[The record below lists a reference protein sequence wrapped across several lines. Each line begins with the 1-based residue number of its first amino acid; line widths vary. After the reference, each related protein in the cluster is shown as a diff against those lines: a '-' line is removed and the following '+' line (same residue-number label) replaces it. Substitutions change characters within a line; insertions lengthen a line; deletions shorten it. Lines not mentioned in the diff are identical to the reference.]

1 MGIINYKGK
10 LPIAV
15 VLVWKGETIA
25 NALTDTLKNHVYA
38 IANESVTEFT
48 VTGAGGAPLVIS
60 RKATAKARY
69 FDLKLNTYTTSP
81 VPGDALDAHLA
92 QAAPKGTIDLTFS
105 YRTFFDKMLEQ
116 DTRTDSDL
124 HNLANPNNS
133 SAILDTF
140 THSSAGGVVRIT
152 YKSATEKLVA
162 IPFKLIDKQITPGP
176 TGKPPAVKLVLELDF
191 LTGVNDARREAMR
204 KLVAMD
210 WSKLVRYGSTLTQ
223 DFVKVWQKNLYAYL
237 ANHSDKARGEKFR
250 QGIVARHR
258 IKVPDVL
265 ATELRNDIDLH
276 IITANHWG
284 EARESLTAERH
295 QRLIS
300 DLFGTL
306 HQSAWYASPVAYIRE
321 FRRLLKLR
329 YKETAG
335 LVLLYGAGHCGEHAQ
350 TSFSILGDIIDSP
363 GGKISRAILT
373 GNANIDH
380 AFVVFDLD
388 VTKVILT
395 KATAANNTSVAK
407 GDETNVWNLRETIA
421 ANAKKGYVLDPY
433 LDPSVMKPTADE
445 LLTALNSKK
454 RKAQAKDTDFLFFG
468 GEHPKAY
475 TEEDIRAKSEAERRS
490 LVKHV

>member
-1 MGIINYKGK
+1 MGIINYAGK
-10 LPIAV
+10 LPVAI

-48 VTGAGGAPLVIS
+48 ITATGGAPLVIS
-60 RKATAKARY
+60 RKATAKASFY
-69 FDLKLNTYTTSP
+69 DSKLNTFTTSP
-81 VPGDALDAHLA
+81 VPGDALDAFLA
-92 QAAPKGTIDLTFS
+92 LSAPSGTIDLTFS

-140 THSSAGGVVRIT
+140 THSNAGGVVRIT

-162 IPFKLIDKQITPGP
+162 LPFKLIDKQVTPGKS
-176 TGKPPAVKLVLELDF
+176 GKPPAVKLVLELDF

-210 WSKLVRYGSTLTQ
+210 WSKLARYGSSLTQ
-223 DFVKVWQKNLYAYL
+223 DFVKVWRRNLYAYL
-237 ANHSDKARGEKFR
+237 ANHTDKARGERFR
-250 QGIVARHR
+250 QGILARHR
-258 IKVPDVL
+258 IKAPDVL
-265 ATELRNDIDLH
+265 AKDLRDDIDLH

-284 EARESLTAERH
+284 EARESMTTERH

-306 HQSAWYASPVAYIRE
+306 HQSAWYASPVAYIRD
-321 FRRLLKLR
+321 LGDNLGLGLK
-329 YKETAG
+329 EIAA
-335 LVLLYGAGHCGEHAQ
+335 LVLQYGAGHCGEHAQ

-363 GGKISRAILT
+363 AGKVKHAIFT

-380 AFVVFDLD
+380 AFVVYNLD

-395 KATAANNTSVAK
+395 KATAANNTRVSK
-407 GDETNVWNLRETIA
+407 GTDIEVWNLRATMA
-421 ANAKKGYVLDPY
+421 ANSNPGYVMDPY
-433 LDPSVMKPTADE
+433 LDPSVMKPTAAE
-445 LLTALNSKK
+445 LLAALNSGK
-454 RKAQAKDTDFLFFG
+454 RKAQGKDTDFLAFA
-468 GEHPKAY
+468 GEHPSAFA
-475 TEEDIRAKSEAERRS
+475 EDDIRAKSEPERS
-490 LVKHV
+490 KLVKHV